1 MIGPRSRRAIAVA
14 FVLAAVAVGV
24 AYAQTPS
31 AAPVGNFGGGALAV
45 PVDEHTVAKDMV
57 LSMRAQSGGRLG
69 VDGQLYTRCGL
80 ATING
85 DAKLAA
91 GGSFTSRGAAKT
103 KPVVGVTETSTFVVK
118 GRLPA
123 DGGTG
128 TAHATLRV
136 RVKRHAIRTC
146 SSSTVS
152 WTVRRAAGA
161 AAAPAPAPA
170 ESLLYGLTSQ
180 SGPHAKRAIVL
191 HTTSGGRSI
200 DRVVVGYR
208 AKCDR
213 GRVVVIDEVNYSP
226 EFDVTPTG
234 SFRHVETF
242 KVPFTDV
249 IANTTVVMRGQF
261 YQGAGAAGKLSVTE
275 RFTSRKTGKRV
286 DVCATGTLTW
296 AAGP

>member
-1 MIGPRSRRAIAVA
+1 MIGPRPRRAIAVA
-14 FVLAAVAVGV
+14 FILAAVTAGV
-24 AYAQTPS
+24 AYAQAPS

-80 ATING
+80 ATIDG

-91 GGSFTSRGAAKT
+91 DGSFTSRGAAKT
-103 KPVVGVTETSTFVVK
+103 KPVVGVTETSTFVVE
-118 GRLPA
+118 GHLTA

-146 SSSTVS
+146 TSRTVS

-161 AAAPAPAPA
+161 AAAPARAPA

-180 SGPHAKRAIVL
+180 GGPHAKRAIVL
-191 HTTSGGRSI
+191 HTTSGGHSI

-208 AKCDR
+208 AKCER
-213 GRVVVIDEVNYSP
+213 GRVVVADEVNYSP

-234 SFRHVETF
+234 AFRHVETF
-242 KVPFTDV
+242 TVPFSDV
-249 IANTTVVMRGQF
+249 VARTTVVMSGQF
-261 YQGAGAAGKLSVTE
+261 DQAAGARGKLSVTE
-275 RFTSRKTGKRV
+275 RFTSRKSGKRV

-296 AAGP
+296 SARS

>member
-14 FVLAAVAVGV
+14 FVLAAVTVGV

-57 LSMRAQSGGRLG
+57 LSLRAQSGGRLG

-118 GRLPA
+118 GRLTA

-146 SSSTVS
+146 SSRTVS

-249 IANTTVVMRGQF
+249 IANTTVVMSGQF
-261 YQGAGAAGKLSVTE
+261 DQGAGAAGKLSVTE
-275 RFTSRKTGKRV
+275 RFTSRKSGKRV
-286 DVCATGTLTW
+286 DVCATGRLTW

>member
-1 MIGPRSRRAIAVA
+1 MIGPRPRRALAVA
-14 FVLAAVAVGV
+14 LILAAATAGL
-24 AYAQTPS
+24 AYAQTA
-31 AAPVGNFGGGALAV
+31 AAPVGSFGGGALAV

-69 VDGQLYTRCGL
+69 VNGQISTRCGL
-80 ATING
+80 ATITG

-91 GGSFTSRGAAKT
+91 GGGFTARGTAKT

-118 GRLPA
+118 GRLTA

-128 TAHATLRV
+128 TARATLRV

-146 SSSTVS
+146 TSRTVS

-170 ESLLYGLTSQ
+170 DSLLYGLTSQ
-180 SGPHAKRAIVL
+180 RGTHANRQIVL
-191 HTTSGGRSI
+191 HTTSGGHSI
-200 DRVVVGYR
+200 DRVVSGYR

-213 GRVVVIDEVNYSP
+213 GRVIVADEVNYSP

-234 SFRHVETF
+234 AFRHVETF
-242 KVPFTDV
+242 TVPFADV
-249 IANTTVVMRGQF
+249 IARTTVVMRGQF
-261 YQGAGAAGKLSVTE
+261 DQAAGAAGKLSVTE
-275 RFTSRKTGKRV
+275 RFTNRKTGKRV

-296 AAGP
+296 SARP

>member
-1 MIGPRSRRAIAVA
+1 
-14 FVLAAVAVGV
+14 
-24 AYAQTPS
+24 
-31 AAPVGNFGGGALAV
+31 VGNFGGGALAV
-45 PVDEHTVAKDMV
+45 PVSEKTVAKDMV
-57 LSMRAQSGGRLG
+57 LSLRAQSGGRLG

-91 GGSFTSRGAAKT
+91 DGSFTSSGAAKT
-103 KPVVGVTETSTFVVK
+103 KPVVGVTETSSFVVK
-118 GRLPA
+118 GHLTA

-136 RVKRHAIRTC
+136 RVSRHAIRTC
-146 SSSTVS
+146 TSRTVS
-152 WTVRRAAGA
+152 WTVRRGGGTAG
-161 AAAPAPAPA
+161 APAPAPA
-170 ESLLYGLTSQ
+170 DSLLYGLTSQ
-180 SGPHAKRAIVL
+180 RGPHAKRALVL
-191 HTTSGGRSI
+191 HTTSGGHSI

-213 GRVVVIDEVNYSP
+213 GRVNVADELNYSP

-242 KVPFTDV
+242 TVPFSDV
-249 IANTTVVMRGQF
+249 VAHTTVVMRGQF
-261 YQGAGAAGKLSVTE
+261 FQGAGAAGKLSVTE
-275 RFTSRKTGKRV
+275 RFTNRKTGKRV

-296 AAGP
+296 SAGS

>member
-1 MIGPRSRRAIAVA
+1 MIGPRPRRALAIA
-14 FVLAAVAVGV
+14 FILAAATAGL
-24 AYAQTPS
+24 AYAQTA

-57 LSMRAQSGGRLG
+57 LSMRARSDGRLG

-80 ATING
+80 ALISG

-91 GGSFTSRGAAKT
+91 DGGFTARGTAKT

-118 GRLPA
+118 GRLTA

-128 TAHATLRV
+128 TARATLRV

-146 SSSTVS
+146 TSRTVG
-152 WTVRRAAGA
+152 WTVRRAAAA

-180 SGPHAKRAIVL
+180 RGPHANRQIVL
-191 HTTSGGRSI
+191 HTTSGGHSI
-200 DRVVVGYR
+200 DRVVAGYR
-208 AKCDR
+208 ARCDR
-213 GRVVVIDEVNYSP
+213 GRVSVADEVNYSP
-226 EFDVTPTG
+226 EFDVTPAG

-242 KVPFTDV
+242 TVPFSDV
-249 IANTTVVMRGQF
+249 IARTTVVMRGQF
-261 YQGAGAAGKLSVTE
+261 DQAAGAAGKLSVTE

-296 AAGP
+296 SARS